1 MTDPSLGPI
10 FDHLR
15 ERSGRYGFNE
25 LREQLLE
32 TGYGPAEVDRAIAI
46 YQYENPPKLPEP
58 FWPKALKV
66 AAANFL
72 VAIGGYLAV
81 HQVNGSLTIASLTI
95 GAELPVGIALALWR
109 RSRVWGRALLAGFL
123 LFLAPVLLLGGAF
136 VLFILTL
143 YHLG

>member
-1 MTDPSLGPI
+1 MTDPGLDPI

-15 ERSGRYGFNE
+15 ERSGRYSFTA
-25 LREQLLE
+25 LREQLIE

-46 YQYENPPKLPEP
+46 YQHENPPKPPVP

-72 VAIGGYLAV
+72 VAMGGYLAV
-81 HQVNGSLTIASLTI
+81 RQVNGSLTIASLMI
-95 GAELPVGIALALWR
+95 GAELPVGIVLASWR
-109 RSRVWGRALLAGFL
+109 RSRVWGRALLVGFL

-143 YHLG
+143 YSLA